1 MKRKITLKS
10 LWGNLKAN
18 NLSLPPNPRP
28 VNNNSDIQINIIQL
42 AKLISLNRKL
52 ITYAV
57 LLFMALTTLIV
68 FLIPNKYEST
78 ASVLPSGKID
88 TFSMLQDIA
97 ASAGYGYNADE
108 NSSALFPTILT
119 SNQIRDAVLQ
129 KEYIID
135 HNSQDMRIRPD
146 DYFGTDNPD
155 RLREKLG
162 GITSINMDKKTGV
175 IRIAVETRY
184 PEFSQAILGQYLAE
198 LDSFNLYKRRSSA
211 KENARYLE
219 KELALREIELKAA
232 EDSLE
237 AYQMVNQSWDAS
249 TNAEILKALTQF
261 QRDIEIKSKT
271 YVFLREQYEIARL
284 DARKDVPVV
293 RVLDFPS
300 LPTLKSGPHRVR
312 TILLSGFAAFVLAS
326 LVIIAIDAF
335 GRTAPAE
342 YRTSMPVINRTKKI
356 LSGATADSADK

>member
-1 MKRKITLKS
+1 MKRKITLKN
-10 LWGNLKAN
+10 LWGNIKTN
-18 NLSLPPNPRP
+18 NLSLSPNPQP

-42 AKLISLNRKL
+42 AKLIFLNRKL
-52 ITYAV
+52 IAYAV
-57 LLFMALTTLIV
+57 LLFMAITTVIV
-68 FLIPNKYEST
+68 ILIPNKYEST
-78 ASVLPSGKID
+78 ASVLPSGKTD

-97 ASAGYGYNADE
+97 ATAGYGYNADE
-108 NSSALFPTILT
+108 NSSTLFPTILA
-119 SNQIRDAVLQ
+119 SNQIRDDVLQ

-135 HNSQDMRIRPD
+135 HDSQDVRIRPN

-155 RLREKLG
+155 RLREKLSS
-162 GITSINMDKKTGV
+162 ITSIDMDKKTGV
-175 IRIAVETRY
+175 IRIAVETKY

-219 KELALREIELKAA
+219 KELAQREIELRAA

-237 AYQMVNQSWDAS
+237 AYQMANQSWDGS
-249 TNAEILKALTQF
+249 SNAEILKELAQF

-284 DARKDVPVV
+284 DAQKDVPVV
-293 RVLDFPS
+293 RVLDTPS

-312 TILLSGFAAFVLAS
+312 TIILSGFAAFVLAS

-335 GRTAPAE
+335 GRTTLAE
-342 YRTSMPVINRTKKI
+342 HRTSMPVINRTKKI
-356 LSGATADSADK
+356 LSGATAVSADK